1 MRRLEVAKDAIKSGR
16 LFREPEQ
23 HSPHSMEIMD
33 ITGHRTVTW
42 NPEDQASVAEARREF
57 QKLLREGYQAFRM
70 NVLHEDG
77 VVVEEDGERVTEFDP
92 ALGKVLMT
100 PHMRGG

>member
-1 MRRLEVAKDAIKSGR
+1 MSLLDVAKDAIKNGR
-16 LFREPEQ
+16 LFGEPEP
-23 HSPHSMEIMD
+23 HSPPSREIRD
-33 ITGHRTVTW
+33 IPGPRTVTW
-42 NPEDQASVAEARREF
+42 NPEDHASVAEARREF

-77 VVVEEDGERVTEFDP
+77 VVVEEDGERVTEVDP